1 MAEQAVPDDP
11 ARNAPSGFVVSNL
24 VLRFVLEIA
33 ALAGLAYA
41 SVKLADGTV
50 AEVLLGVGTPLVAG
64 VVWGLFVAPRS
75 TFDAPLV
82 GRLLAEAA
90 VMVSAGVLLIVAGSI
105 ALGVVLLVLWLLNK
119 VALAATGRPGAA
131 GG

>member
-1 MAEQAVPDDP
+1 MA
-11 ARNAPSGFVVSNL
+11 NL
-24 VLRFVLEIA
+24 ALRFVLELA

-41 SVKLADGTV
+41 SVVLADGTV
-50 AEVLLGVGTPLVAG
+50 AELVLGVGTPLLAG

-82 GRLLAEAA
+82 VRLLAEAA
-90 VMVSAGVLLIVAGSI
+90 VMVSAGVLLIVAGSV
-105 ALGVVLLVLWLLNK
+105 ALGVLLLVLWVVNK
-119 VALAATGRPGAA
+119 VSLAATGRPGAA